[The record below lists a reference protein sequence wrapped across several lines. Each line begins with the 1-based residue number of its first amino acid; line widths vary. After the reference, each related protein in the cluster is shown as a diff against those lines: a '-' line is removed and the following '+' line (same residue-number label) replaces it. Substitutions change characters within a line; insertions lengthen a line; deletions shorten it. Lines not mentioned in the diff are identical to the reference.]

1 MGKHQVQ
8 RLAHEVTTAQA
19 LPRDCIKIGLAAETH
34 TEARQVVN
42 DIQMHCNGLLALG
55 LLHFRRHRFTALDT
69 AQNWSNQRLNEI
81 HWLRASPSDEIP
93 YPRLFA
99 HANIVHVHYLNPS
112 ASDTHPHARHYLWR
126 SWDELAAFWA
136 SLYVAREN
144 PSVPGLDWNSYTTWS
159 PGPGYGQVTNSW
171 GTTASLAATSLLEQ
185 VQPADHPG
193 TAHAL
198 LLIESNLDLTIGDLT
213 SVVDRLGAATE
224 CQVVATG
231 WLSKGHSGCALKLLR
246 FGSAWG

>member
-42 DIQMHCNGLLALG
+42 DIQMHCNGLLALDQ
-55 LLHFRRHRFTALDT
+55 LRFRRHRFTALDT
-69 AQNWSNQRLNEI
+69 AQSWSNQRFNEI
-81 HWLRASPSDEIP
+81 HWLRASPSDPIP
-93 YPRLFA
+93 YPQLFA
-99 HANIVHVHYLNPS
+99 HAKIVHVHHLDPP

-126 SWDELAAFWA
+126 SWDELAAYWA

-159 PGPGYGQVTNSW
+159 PGPGFGQVTNSW
-171 GTTASLAATSLLEQ
+171 GTTAPLAATGLLAQ
-185 VQPADHPG
+185 VQPADHAG
-193 TAHAL
+193 TTQAL

-213 SVVDRLGAATE
+213 NVVDRLGAAIE
-224 CQVVATG
+224 CQVIATG
-231 WLSKGHSGCALKLLR
+231 WLSKGHSGCGLKLLR
-246 FGSAWG
+246 FGPA